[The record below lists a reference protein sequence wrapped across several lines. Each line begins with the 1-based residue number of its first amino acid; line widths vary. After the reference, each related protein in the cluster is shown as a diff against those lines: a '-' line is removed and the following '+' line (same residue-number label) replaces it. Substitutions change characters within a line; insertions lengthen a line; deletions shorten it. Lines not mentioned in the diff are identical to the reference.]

1 MIWKQLEKIAL
12 LGSERSTLSP
22 EMQEALTTKG
32 INTDQE
38 ITKIILEA
46 VAYYAPLQKAGWQPK
61 KWEGSLLP
69 SSKEVNQ
76 QSCSNKSRQHLATI
90 LEKYPKLIP
99 EFIDGMQ
106 TNKKCIPP
114 ELLPPLF
121 EKSLKDEILWSQI
134 ENRIGE
140 RGKWLLPLNPAWS
153 KLRSDYPIAEWA
165 LGTRELRIA
174 LLKKARRTNPKEGL
188 TLLQSTWKADGV
200 KEKAPLLKILSI
212 GLSINDEA
220 FLEDC
225 LNFPRK
231 EIRKIARNL
240 LIQLPASQLHQR
252 IQTELAKLVTFV
264 KKEETIIL
272 SLPEA
277 SNKALIRD
285 GIDPK
290 KKGASSKVEVNML
303 VQMMEIVAPSFW
315 EKHFNASPAQIIKL
329 FSNSD
334 RSLFL
339 VNAIIKAIALHQSKE
354 WIEAMV
360 QFWYTGY
367 LQENWQALEM
377 KPIFEAFPND
387 LFNEVVYKRLQ
398 ATKVMPDE
406 HAPLMQLLQIEHQK
420 WSKPVSLIVMQLLQD
435 WMRRNPSFSY
445 SGLEYRRLLKNQAAY
460 AIDPSLHPKMSE
472 LWLVDQ
478 RGWAGWES
486 DIQRFL
492 NTLSFRRAAMIE
504 LAK

>member
-1 MIWKQLEKIAL
+1 MIWKQLVKIAL
-12 LGSERSTLSP
+12 LGTERSTLTTK
-22 EMQEALTTKG
+22 MQEALTAKG
-32 INTDQE
+32 ITTDQE
-38 ITKIILEA
+38 ITKTVLEA

-61 KWEGSLLP
+61 EWKGDLLTP
-69 SSKEVNQ
+69 SKEVNQ
-76 QSCSNKSRQHLATI
+76 QVCSNKSRQHLTTI

-99 EFIDGMQ
+99 EFIEGMQ
-106 TNKKCIPP
+106 IHNKCIPP
-114 ELLPPLF
+114 ELLPALF
-121 EKSLKDEILWSQI
+121 EKALKDETLWSQL
-134 ENRIGE
+134 ENSIGE
-140 RGKWLLPLNPAWS
+140 RGKWLLPLNPAWD
-153 KLRSDYPIAEWA
+153 KLRSNYSVDEWA
-165 LGTRELRIA
+165 LGSRTLRLA
-174 LLKKARRTNPKEGL
+174 LLKKSRRANPEEGL
-188 TLLQSTWKADGV
+188 ALLQSTWETDGV
-200 KEKAPLLKILSI
+200 KEKAPLLKVLSI
-212 GLSINDEA
+212 GLSMEDES

-231 EIRKIARNL
+231 EIRKIARDL
-240 LIQLPASQLHQR
+240 LIQLSACQLHQR

-277 SNKALIRD
+277 DNKALKRD

-303 VQMMEIVAPSFW
+303 AQMMAIVAPSFW
-315 EKHFNASPAQIIKL
+315 EEHFTANPAQIIKL
-329 FSNSD
+329 FANSD

-339 VNAIIKAIALHQSKE
+339 VNAIIKAITLHQSRE

-360 QFWYTGY
+360 HFWYSTY

-377 KPIFEAFPND
+377 KPIFKAFPND
-387 LFNEVVYKRLQ
+387 LFNELVYKKLQ
-398 ATKVMPDE
+398 ATNVMPDE
-406 HAPLMQLLQIEHQK
+406 HAPLMLLLQLDHQK
-420 WSKPVSLIVMQLLQD
+420 WSKPVSLIVMQRLQE
-435 WMRRNPSFSY
+435 WMGKNPSFSY
-445 SGLEYRRLLKNQAAY
+445 SGMEYRNLLKNQAAY

-478 RGWAGWES
+478 GGWAGWES

-492 NTLSFRRAAMIE
+492 NTLSLRRAALVE

>member
-12 LGSERSTLSP
+12 LGTERSTLTP
-22 EMQEALTTKG
+22 AMQEVLTAKG

-38 ITKIILEA
+38 ITKTVLEA

-61 KWEGSLLP
+61 VWEGTLLP
-69 SSKEVNQ
+69 PSKEVNQ
-76 QSCSNKSRQHLATI
+76 QACSNKSRQHLATI
-90 LEKYPKLIP
+90 LEKYPKLIR
-99 EFIDGMQ
+99 EFIEAMQ
-106 TNKKCIPP
+106 ANKKYIPP

-121 EKSLKDEILWSQI
+121 EKSLKDEVLWNQVGH
-134 ENRIGE
+134 NIGE
-140 RGKWLLPLNPAWS
+140 RGKWLLSLNPAWN
-153 KLRSDYPIAEWA
+153 KLRSDYKVDEWA
-165 LGTRELRIA
+165 LGSRVLRLA
-174 LLKKARRTNPKEGL
+174 LLKKTRQTNPKEGL
-188 TLLQSTWKADGV
+188 ALLQSTWTIDGV
-200 KEKAPLLKILSI
+200 KEKAPLLKILTI
-212 GLSINDEA
+212 GLSMDDEL
-220 FLEDC
+220 FLENC

-277 SNKALIRD
+277 NNKALIRD

-290 KKGASSKVEVNML
+290 RKGPSSKVEVNML
-303 VQMMEIVAPSFW
+303 AQMMEIVAPSFW
-315 EKHFNASPAQIIKL
+315 EEHFNATPIQIIKL
-329 FSNSD
+329 FANSD

-354 WIEAMV
+354 WIAAMV
-360 QFWYTGY
+360 QFWYNTY
-367 LQENWQALEM
+367 LQENWQALEI
-377 KPIFEAFPND
+377 KPIFDVFPND
-387 LFNEVVYKRLQ
+387 LFNELVYKRLQ
-398 ATKVMPDE
+398 AIKVMPDE
-406 HAPLMQLLQIEHQK
+406 HAPLMLLLQIDHQK
-420 WSKPVSLIVMQLLQD
+420 WSKPLSIIVMHLLQE
-435 WMRRNPSFSY
+435 WIRKNPSFSY
-445 SGLEYRRLLKNQAAY
+445 SGMEYRSLLKNQAAY
-460 AIDPSLHPKMSE
+460 AIDPSLYPKMSE

-492 NTLSFRRAAMIE
+492 NTLSFRRSALVE

>member
-12 LGSERSTLSP
+12 LGTERSTLTP
-22 EMQEALTTKG
+22 TMQETLNDKG

-38 ITKIILEA
+38 ITKTVLEA

-61 KWEGSLLP
+61 VWEGKLLAP
-69 SSKEVNQ
+69 SKEVNQ
-76 QSCSNKSRQHLATI
+76 QACSNKSRQHLATI
-90 LEKYPKLIP
+90 LEKYPKLVS
-99 EFIDGMQ
+99 EFIEGMQ
-106 TNKKCIPP
+106 ANNKCIPP

-121 EKSLKDEILWSQI
+121 EKALKDEILWSQL
-134 ENRIGE
+134 ENSIGE
-140 RGKWLLPLNPAWS
+140 RGKWLLPLNPAWN
-153 KLRSDYPIAEWA
+153 KLRSDYSIEEWT
-165 LGTRELRIA
+165 LGTRLLRLA
-174 LLKKARRTNPKEGL
+174 LLKKTRRTNSKEGL
-188 TLLQSTWKADGV
+188 TLLQSTWETDGV
-200 KEKAPLLKILSI
+200 KEKAPLLKVLSI
-212 GLSINDEA
+212 GLSIHDEA
-220 FLEDC
+220 FLEVC

-231 EIRKIARNL
+231 EIRKIARDL

-277 SNKALIRD
+277 NNKALIRD

-303 VQMMEIVAPSFW
+303 AQMMEIVAPTFW
-315 EKHFNASPAQIIKL
+315 EEHFGTTPIQIIQL
-329 FSNSD
+329 FANSD

-339 VNAIIKAIALHQSKE
+339 VNAIIEAIALHQSRE

-360 QFWYTGY
+360 HFWYTNY
-367 LQENWQALEM
+367 LQENWQALAM
-377 KPIFEAFPND
+377 KPIFETFPND
-387 LFNEVVYKRLQ
+387 LFNELVYKKLQ

-406 HAPLMQLLQIEHQK
+406 QAPLMLLLQIENQK
-420 WSKPVSLIVMQLLQD
+420 WSKPLSLIVMNLLQE
-435 WMRRNPSFSY
+435 WIRRNPSFSY
-445 SGLEYRRLLKNQAAY
+445 SGMEYRSLLKNQAAY
-460 AIDPSLHPKMSE
+460 AIAPNLYPKMSE

-492 NTLSFRRAAMIE
+492 NTLSFRRSALVE